1 MTVDELHMLRALDLA
16 RAGVG
21 LVSPNPAVGA
31 VVVDSSGNE
40 AGAGTHTYD
49 GVKHAEVLALEQAGA
64 RARGGSLFL
73 NLEPCSHQGRTGP
86 CAGAILAAGIRRVVA
101 SMQDPN
107 PRVSGAGFAKLRA
120 AGIQVEVGLFEVEA
134 KKLNESFAKYIRHG
148 TPLVTL
154 KAAMSLDGKIARS
167 AGQHRDSYQGTPLG
181 PAERLEMQASAPEGA
196 IDNKRFAASPKR
208 CPDTNLDFSAA
219 SSGVPH
225 RDGSYQGTPLGVPQS
240 QPQQPAF
247 RRCDEDTDADARE
260 WITGEAARAHVQQLR
275 HQHDAILVGVGTVIA
290 DDPLLTDRS
299 GLPRRRRLLRA
310 ILDSHL
316 RIPHSSRVVQTAE
329 DDVLVVYA
337 SAEEESRQALE
348 AKGIRLAQIPGAD
361 GRPDFGAV
369 LRRLGE
375 LEITSLLVEG
385 GSRVNAAALASREVD
400 KVFLYYAPM
409 ILGKRAVSFANGEGP
424 GGMHHSL
431 SLQRF
436 ELHRF
441 GDDYAIEGY
450 MKDAYQD

>member
-1 MTVDELHMLRALDLA
+1 MTSDEQFMRRALDLA
-16 RAGVG
+16 RVGVG

-31 VVVDSSGNE
+31 VVVDASGNE

-49 GVKHAEVLALEQAGA
+49 GVKHAEVLALEQAGG
-64 RARGGSLFL
+64 RARGGNLFL

-86 CAGAILAAGIRRVVA
+86 CADAIIAAGITRVVA
-101 SMQDPN
+101 SIQDPN
-107 PRVSGAGFAKLRA
+107 PRVAGAGFAKLRA
-120 AGIQVEVGLFEVEA
+120 AGIHVEVGLFEAEA
-134 KKLNESFAKYIRHG
+134 RKLNESFAKYIRHG

-154 KAAMSLDGKIARS
+154 KSAMTLDGKIARS
-167 AGQHRDSYQGTPLG
+167 AAQRRDSYQGTP
-181 PAERLEMQASAPEGA
+181 S
-196 IDNKRFAASPKR
+196 
-208 CPDTNLDFSAA
+208 
-219 SSGVPH
+219 
-225 RDGSYQGTPLGVPQS
+225 GVPQS
-240 QPQQPAF
+240 QPQEPAF

-299 GLPRRRRLLRA
+299 ALPRRRRLLRV

-316 RIPHSSRVVQTAE
+316 RIPQTSRLVQSAQ
-329 DDVLVVYA
+329 DDVLIVYA
-337 SAEEESRQALE
+337 SAEEKLRHALE
-348 AKGIRLAQIPGAD
+348 KKGIRLAEIPGAD
-361 GRPDFGAV
+361 GRPDFAVV

-375 LEITSLLVEG
+375 LEITCLLIEG
-385 GSRVNAAALASREVD
+385 GSRVNAAALSSGEVD

-431 SLQRF
+431 SLQRS